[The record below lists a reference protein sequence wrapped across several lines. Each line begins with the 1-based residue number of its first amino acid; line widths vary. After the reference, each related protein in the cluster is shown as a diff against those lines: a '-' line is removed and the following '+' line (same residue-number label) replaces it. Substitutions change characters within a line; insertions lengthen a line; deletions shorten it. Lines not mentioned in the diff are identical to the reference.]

1 MDNLK
6 MADLLEEAL
15 ERVVLLV
22 ETKEDILQL
31 KERQEDR
38 VHEAVA
44 EEQPT

>member
-15 ERVVLLV
+15 ERVALLV
-22 ETKEDILQL
+22 ETKEDILQP
-31 KERQEDR
+31 KETQEDR

-44 EEQPT
+44 EEHPT